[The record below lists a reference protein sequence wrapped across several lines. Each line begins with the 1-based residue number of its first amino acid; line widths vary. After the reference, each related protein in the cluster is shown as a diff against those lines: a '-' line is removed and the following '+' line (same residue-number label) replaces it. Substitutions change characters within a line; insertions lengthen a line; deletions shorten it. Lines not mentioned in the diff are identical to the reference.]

1 MLTHI
6 WSNGKVLGIVVLLTL
21 NTYPFFTL
29 AQQARQ
35 MEALDR
41 GLVAIPAEE
50 GGGNFVSWRV
60 LGTDPEDICF
70 NLYRISDS
78 GDKTKL
84 NASPLD
90 KASSFLDQS
99 ATEKGLSYEVKAVLD
114 GKEQQGSGS
123 KAAWDK
129 NYLSIPLQTPTGYM
143 PNDAS
148 VGDLNGDGQYE
159 IIIHQAG
166 KTHDNSHKGLTDPP
180 ILQAYTLEGEML
192 WEINLGKNI
201 RDGAHY
207 TQFMVYD
214 LDGDGR
220 AEVACKTADG
230 SVDGMGTVIGDP
242 NADWRNEDG
251 YILQGPE
258 YLTIFDGLSGKALAT
273 TDYIPPRYPGK
284 LNPSTEELKSLWGDG
299 YGNRMDRFL
308 AGIAYLDGERPSLIM
323 TRGYYTRTVLAA
335 WNWRDGELS
344 EVWTFDSEDGDP
356 AHKPYGGQGY
366 HSLSV
371 GDIDED
377 GKDEIVF
384 GAMAI
389 DDDGSG
395 LYTTGLGHGDALHLS
410 DIDPERPGME
420 VFGIHEHVRH
430 EHGANLRDAA
440 TGEIIWSYPS
450 PDVGRGL
457 AIDIDPRYQGYECW
471 ASGEGLSGLWNV
483 KGEMISAHKP
493 RSCNMGIWWDG
504 DLLREIL
511 NGVDIDKWDFEN
523 ERSVRIFTGED
534 YRMAKNNGTK
544 SNPALCADI
553 LGDWREELIGRTADG
568 SELRIF
574 SSTVPTEFRFY
585 TLMHD
590 PVYRLSIAW
599 QNVGYN
605 QPAHTGFYLGAGM
618 AKPNRPLIRVN
629 D

>member
-1 MLTHI
+1 MLTNLLK
-6 WSNGKVLGIVVLLTL
+6 NGKVLHLAVLLS
-21 NTYPFFTL
+21 FTCISFSTS
-29 AQQARQ
+29 AQNLRQ

-41 GLVAIPAEE
+41 GLVAIPTEE
-50 GGGNFVSWRV
+50 GGNFVSWRV
-60 LGTDPEDICF
+60 LGTEPEDISF
-70 NLYRISDS
+70 NLYRVTASD
-78 GDKTKL
+78 DHKKL
-84 NASPLD
+84 NPIPLT
-90 KASSFLDQS
+90 KSSSFLDKA
-99 ATEKGLSYEVKAVLD
+99 ATGKDVSYEVRAVID
-114 GKEQQGSGS
+114 GEEQQGTNP
-123 KAAWDK
+123 AAVWKED
-129 NYLSIPLQTPTGYM
+129 YLSISLQTPEGYM

-159 IIIHQAG
+159 IVLHQAG

-214 LDGDGR
+214 LDGDGK

-230 SVDGMGTVIGDP
+230 TTDGVGSVIGDP
-242 NADWRNEDG
+242 EADWRNADG
-251 YILQGPE
+251 YILEGPE
-258 YLTIFDGLSGKALAT
+258 FLTIFDGQTGKALAT
-273 TDYIPPRYPGK
+273 TDYIPARYPGK
-284 LNPSTEELKSLWGDG
+284 LHPTTEELKSLWGDG

-323 TRGYYTRTVLAA
+323 TRGYYTRSVLAA
-335 WNWRDGELS
+335 WNWRDGELT

-356 AHKPYGGQGY
+356 DHKAYSGQGY

-389 DDDGSG
+389 DDDGTGIYS
-395 LYTTGLGHGDALHLS
+395 TGLGHGDALHLS

-420 VFGIHEHVRH
+420 VFGIHEHARH
-430 EHGANLRDAA
+430 EHGTNLRDAA

-471 ASGEGLSGLWNV
+471 ASGDGLHGLWNV
-483 KGEMISAHKP
+483 KGEMISENKP

-523 ERSVRIFTGED
+523 AQSERIFTGED
-534 YRMAKNNGTK
+534 FKMAKNNGTK

-553 LGDWREELIGRTADG
+553 FGDWREELIGRTADG

-574 SSTVPTEFRFY
+574 STTIPTEYRFY

-599 QNVGYN
+599 QNVAYN

-618 AKPNRPLIRVN
+618 AKPPKPRIRTK
-629 D
+629 